1 MKHAAHK
8 ATAGSRQQFSFAKAL
23 FSSGKGFH
31 CVRRVRAAQAANG
44 GVVLGLDPAVAEKL
58 NEVAPLTR
66 RSIREA
72 ARAAERRN
80 IMLSSASLAALVGTA
95 ATAMAF
101 ANPDE
106 TNTLLADASTTTTQM
121 NRITSASST
130 VSRSEARES
139 LSSDTAATQQTSNEG
154 DWQLGDMSSLDTS
167 LMSRSQANNPVVA
180 ALMDGDYGLLP
191 DGFDPNHA
199 VGTESN
205 QYPWGQCTW
214 YVYQRRAELGLPTSG
229 TFGDARSWGVS
240 ASSLGYWVDN
250 TARHTGDVVVFSP
263 GQENADSY
271 YGHVAVVEK
280 VNADGSIEISESN
293 ANGLGVVSTRTFTAE
308 QAAQFT
314 YIHY

>member
-23 FSSGKGFH
+23 FSSGKGSH
-31 CVRRVRAAQAANG
+31 CARKVRAMQVANG

-106 TNTLLADASTTTTQM
+106 SPVLADASTTTTQM
-121 NRITSASST
+121 NRVTGASST

-139 LSSDTAATQQTSNEG
+139 LSSDTSATQQTSNEG
-154 DWQLGDMSSLDTS
+154 DWQLGDTSSLDTS
-167 LMSRSQANNPVVA
+167 LMSRSLANNPVVA
-180 ALMDGDYGLLP
+180 ALMDEDYGLLP

-229 TFGDARSWGVS
+229 TFGNAGSWGVS
-240 ASSLGYWVDN
+240 ASALGYWVDG
-250 TARHTGDVVVFSP
+250 TARHTGDVVVFAP
-263 GQENADSY
+263 GQESADSY

-293 ANGLGVVSTRTFTAE
+293 AEGLGVVSTRTFTAE

>member
-8 ATAGSRQQFSFAKAL
+8 ASAGSRQQFSFAKAL
-23 FSSGKGFH
+23 FSSNKGSH
-31 CVRRVRAAQAANG
+31 SVRKVRAMQAANG

-106 TNTLLADASTTTTQM
+106 STTLLADASTTTTQM
-121 NRITSASST
+121 KRIGADSST
-130 VSRSEARES
+130 VSRSETRES
-139 LSSDTAATQQTSNEG
+139 LSSDASTQQTSNEG
-154 DWQLGDMSSLDTS
+154 DWQLGDMSSLDTN

-191 DGFDPNHA
+191 DGFDPNHS

-229 TFGDARSWGVS
+229 TFGNALSWGVTAS
-240 ASSLGYWVDN
+240 ALGYWVDN

-263 GQENADSY
+263 GQESADSY

-293 ANGLGVVSTRTFTAE
+293 AKGLGVVSTRTFTAE